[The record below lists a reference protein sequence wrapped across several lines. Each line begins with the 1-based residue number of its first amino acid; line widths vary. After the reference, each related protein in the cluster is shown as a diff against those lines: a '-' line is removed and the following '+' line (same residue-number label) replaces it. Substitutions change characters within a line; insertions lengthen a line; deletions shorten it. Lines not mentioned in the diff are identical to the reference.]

1 MSLREY
7 QRLERYLADRPIS
20 ENDQIDILDAYKA
33 YLDALNTLRVS
44 TDALETSLLAREDPD
59 YKKLEDAWKDS
70 TRVSN
75 IAWYN
80 YRDIYDR
87 LFR

>member
-7 QRLERYLADRPIS
+7 QSLERYLADRPIS

-33 YLDALNTLRVS
+33 YFDACRQKDACNEALR
-44 TDALETSLLAREDPD
+44 TCELAIEELEYDQL
-59 YKKLEDAWKDS
+59 YVAWS
-70 TRVSN
+70 QAVQAVE
-75 IAWYN
+75 IAWDN
-80 YRDIYDR
+80 YRDIYIR